1 MANLE
6 ELKAKYQRAIDVGK
20 SRGVSWKNIHIENEK
35 LLIRGAAPSEGI
47 KNEVWSAIKAID
59 PAYKDLTADLT
70 VDSSLP
76 VPAAPAQPAAAPA
89 APAAAPRTYEV
100 VAGDTLS
107 KIAKRFYG
115 DASKYPKIFE
125 ANRDQLKDPD
135 LIKPGQ
141 KLKIPE

>member
-6 ELKAKYQRAIDVGK
+6 QLKAKYQKAIDLGK
-20 SRGVSWKNIHIENEK
+20 QRGVAWKNVHLENDK
-35 LLIRGAAPSEGI
+35 LLIRGAAPSDAI

-59 PAYKDLTADLT
+59 ASYADLT
-70 VDSSLP
+70 VDLGVDPSLP
-76 VPAAPAQPAAAPA
+76 VPAAAAKIH
-89 APAAAPRTYEV
+89 EV

-107 KIAKRFYG
+107 KIAKQFYG

-125 ANRDQLKDPD
+125 ANRDQLSDPN

>member
-1 MANLE
+1 MANLDQ
-6 ELKAKYQRAIDVGK
+6 LKAKYQQAIDLGK
-20 SRGVSWKNIHIENEK
+20 TRGVSWKNVHLENDK
-35 LLIRGAAPSEGI
+35 LLLRGAAPNEAI

-59 PAYKDLTADLT
+59 PTYADLTADLS

-76 VPAAPAQPAAAPA
+76 VPAA
-89 APAAAPRTYEV
+89 APRIHEV

-107 KIAKRFYG
+107 KIAKQFYG

-125 ANRDQLKDPD
+125 ANRDQLSDPN

>member
-1 MANLE
+1 MANLDQ
-6 ELKAKYQRAIDVGK
+6 LKAKYQQAIDLGK
-20 SRGVSWKNIHIENEK
+20 TRGVSWKNVHLENDK
-35 LLIRGAAPSEGI
+35 LLIRGAAPNEAI

-59 PAYKDLTADLT
+59 PTYADLTADLS

-76 VPAAPAQPAAAPA
+76 VPAA
-89 APAAAPRTYEV
+89 APRIHEV

-107 KIAKRFYG
+107 KIAKQFYG

-125 ANRDQLKDPD
+125 ANRDQLSDPN

>member
-1 MANLE
+1 MANLDQ
-6 ELKAKYQRAIDVGK
+6 LKAKYQKAIDLGK
-20 SRGVSWKNIHIENEK
+20 TRGVSWKNVHLENDK
-35 LLIRGAAPSEGI
+35 LLIRGAAPNEAI

-59 PAYKDLTADLT
+59 PTYADLTADLS
-70 VDSSLP
+70 VDSSLQ
-76 VPAAPAQPAAAPA
+76 V
-89 APAAAPRTYEV
+89 PAAAPRIHEV

-107 KIAKRFYG
+107 KIAKQFYG

>member
-6 ELKAKYQRAIDVGK
+6 QLKAKYQQAIDLGK
-20 SRGVSWKNIHIENEK
+20 TRGVSWKNVHLENEK
-35 LLIRGAAPSEGI
+35 LLIRGAAPNEAI

-59 PAYKDLTADLT
+59 ASYADLT
-70 VDSSLP
+70 VDLSVDPSLP
-76 VPAAPAQPAAAPA
+76 VPAAAQ
-89 APAAAPRTYEV
+89 RVHEV

-107 KIAKRFYG
+107 KIAKQFYG

-125 ANRDQLKDPD
+125 ANRDQLSDPD